1 MICLTEI
8 LDSGWEAERWRQEG
22 TSAICWWIEF
32 RSERISGEVKRS
44 ASWLRV
50 ICGGRRARLISSKKK
65 RSRTKA
71 SEIKHCGGER
81 EKEMLKEII
90 IKTLW
95 LATCQFFFREETD
108 EAAVSSASHDFIGA
122 PPTFS
127 IWSYR
132 FICFL
137 NNRREKAG
145 KREMKEE
152 EEKEKEKGEKGG
164 KGGFNLRRL

>member
-1 MICLTEI
+1 
-8 LDSGWEAERWRQEG
+8 
-22 TSAICWWIEF
+22 
-32 RSERISGEVKRS
+32 
-44 ASWLRV
+44 
-50 ICGGRRARLISSKKK
+50 
-65 RSRTKA
+65 
-71 SEIKHCGGER
+71 
-81 EKEMLKEII
+81 MLKEII

-152 EEKEKEKGEKGG
+152 EEKEKEKEEEEEEEEEEEKEKEEKKRKRSGDETLLLDGKKRDVPQRGEGNRQG
-164 KGGFNLRRL
+164 KRGRISGKNLP